1 MKKEGLMQQVLKSSI
16 WNLLFMIVGR
26 LGGLIFV
33 VLLTRTLLPERFGL
47 YNLAFSIAMIFF
59 SLADLGINKGAMTY
73 ISIALKTKNYDKVS
87 TYYHYILNLKM
98 IISLI
103 LSLILIF
110 LSYPISNLIF
120 HKPELALP
128 LILFGIYIFILS
140 LVSFFESLFFIIQKI
155 SYLNIKE
162 AVFQASRILLAF
174 LFFSIVASTYYILSS
189 IIALIISSVLALGV
203 LYFYIRRLAPNLFSA
218 TKKVDLD
225 KKRLGRFL
233 IYASIGNISGML
245 FGYIDNIIL
254 GIFLPAQY
262 IGFYSSAFVIISSLV
277 GFLSVSSILLPIF
290 SQMNKNKISQAF
302 NQFFKYA
309 CIFVIP
315 AILGLIILGKYF
327 IRTLYGYEYLP
338 AAIPLLIM
346 SVLILEMVYSN
357 SLSSL
362 LLSREKTKEIAII
375 LVQSIILNIILNVV
389 LVYTLLLVSNE
400 AAMAGAAIAFVIGR
414 YFYSTKMTICS
425 NKELKIKINFKY
437 LIKPIIS
444 SIIMTIIL
452 CLIITNVKDMTL
464 VGGLICLVIGVIVYF
479 ITMFIIKGIT
489 MKDIEIVKEL
499 KNSFLK
505 KT

>member
-16 WNLLFMIVGR
+16 WNLLFMLVGR

-33 VLLTRTLLPERFGL
+33 VMLTRTLLPEGFGI

-73 ISIALKTKNYDKVS
+73 ISMALKKKNYNEAA
-87 TYYHYILNLKM
+87 TYYSYILKLK
-98 IISLI
+98 IKISLI
-103 LSLILIF
+103 LSFILIF
-110 LSYPISNLIF
+110 ISYPISNYIF
-120 HKPELALP
+120 HRPELAVP
-128 LILFGIYIFILS
+128 LILFGVYIFFLS
-140 LVSFFESLFFIIQKI
+140 IVSFFESLFFVIQKVG
-155 SYLNIKE
+155 YLNIKE
-162 AVFQASRILLAF
+162 AVFQTSRILIAF
-174 LFFSIVASTYYILSS
+174 LFFLLVASSYYILSS
-189 IIALIISSVLALGV
+189 IVALVLSSALTFGV
-203 LYFYIRRLAPNLFSA
+203 SYYLIRKLAPNLFKA

-277 GFLSVSSILLPIF
+277 GFFSVSSILLPIF
-290 SQMNKNKISQAF
+290 SQMNENKINRAF

-315 AILGLIILGKYF
+315 AIFGLIILGKYF

-338 AAIPLLIM
+338 AALPLSIM
-346 SVLILEMVYSN
+346 SLLILEMVYSN

-375 LVQSIILNIILNVV
+375 LTQSIVVNIILNVG
-389 LVYTLLLVSNE
+389 LVYTLLRISNE
-400 AAMAGAAIAFVIGR
+400 VAMAGAAIAFVIGR
-414 YFYSTKMTICS
+414 YFYATKMTIFS
-425 NKELKIKINFKY
+425 SKELKLSINFKS
-437 LIKPIIS
+437 LIKPIIA
-444 SIIMTIIL
+444 SIVMAIII
-452 CLIITNVKDMTL
+452 CLIILRVSDMTL
-464 VGGLICLVIGVIVYF
+464 VWGLICLVIGVIVYF
-479 ITMFIIKGIT
+479 ITMFLINGLGK
-489 MKDIEIVKEL
+489 KDIEIIREL
-499 KNSFLK
+499 KNSFIK
-505 KT
+505 K